1 MASNDTC
8 ARVTGISTV
17 GIPVVDQDR
26 ALRFYVET
34 LGFDVRRDIP
44 IGDGARWVEVAPP
57 GADVSLALERAHHG
71 HPAGVETG
79 VRLTTD
85 DADEGARGAAGPW
98 RQRRGRVALAGRSPH
113 VRLPR
118 SGRQRAR
125 DRRGLSAHGRGRTR
139 S

>member
-85 DADEGARGAAGPW
+85 DAARAHEVLRARGVSAEDVLRWPGVPPMFAF
-98 RQRRGRVALAGRSPH
+98 
-113 VRLPR
+113 
-118 SGRQRAR
+118 R
-125 DRRGLSAHGRGRTR
+125 DQDGNGLEIVEA
-139 S
+139 